1 MVTQVEGLQPQEAKK
16 KKKKGN
22 GISESAFLLVLAQG
36 TLSGKN
42 DQVKY
47 HYDKILRDKGISK
60 PFRRVLC
67 D

>member
-1 MVTQVEGLQPQEAKK
+1 MVTQVEELQPQEAKK
-16 KKKKGN
+16 EKGN

-42 DQVKY
+42 NQVKY

>member
-1 MVTQVEGLQPQEAKK
+1 MVTQVEKLQPQEAKK
-16 KKKKGN
+16 KAMGFQ
-22 GISESAFLLVLAQG
+22 SAFLLVLAQG
-36 TLSGKN
+36 TVIGKN
-42 DQVKY
+42 NQVKY

>member
-1 MVTQVEGLQPQEAKK
+1 MVTQVEELQPQEAKK
-16 KKKKGN
+16 EKGN
-22 GISESAFLLVLAQG
+22 GISESAFLLILAQG

-42 DQVKY
+42 NQVKY

>member
-1 MVTQVEGLQPQEAKK
+1 MVTQVEELQPQEAKK
-16 KKKKGN
+16 KGD

-42 DQVKY
+42 NQVKY